1 MVTVNFKYLISCTFT
16 LIKWS
21 EKEFY
26 WEYRFFKKSVTIS
39 FVWGEFVT
47 GALELRGWNHNAERD
62 WCNPTCICNDF
73 SRFRGD
79 RLVSGD

>member
-1 MVTVNFKYLISCTFT
+1 MIGERILLGIQ
-16 LIKWS
+16 I
-21 EKEFY
+21 
-26 WEYRFFKKSVTIS
+26 FKKSVTIS

-62 WCNPTCICNDF
+62 WCKPTCICNDF